1 MGRRRTSFDEA
12 KIARFLKEGRG
23 AGRGAE
29 YKPWLTTQDVPSSG
43 REHRVFSRKTGRI
56 HHLLSDGEWRLFLH
70 LEWCDDVQDIR
81 EQFPLDRNE
90 SGRIAEQLGV
100 RHPQDIQTKTP
111 LVMTTD
117 FVVDVVRGG
126 KLVTEGLSFKPADEL
141 EKPRTLEKLQV
152 ERSNWELQGVNWRIV
167 TERDLHMVLVRNLE
181 WVRTPAYEYQEQPW
195 DGHDEDV
202 ANHVLKAI
210 TAAPNQS
217 LGSFCSRT
225 DERLSVAPG
234 TTLMVV
240 RTLLGAKRIRTDMSV
255 PLNTKVLMRSFLVDG
270 LSSVRSAG

>member
-81 EQFPLDRNE
+81 EQFPLDRLE
-90 SGRIAEQLGV
+90 TGRIAEQLGV
-100 RHPQDIQTKTP
+100 RHPQDVQTKVR

-126 KLVTEGLSFKPADEL
+126 KLMTEALSFKPSGEL

-152 ERSNWELQGVNWRIV
+152 ERSYWELQGVSWRIV

-181 WVRTPAYEYQEQPW
+181 WVRTPAYEFQEQPW

-210 TAAPNQS
+210 TAAPDQS
-217 LGSFCSRT
+217 LGTFCSRT

-240 RTLLGAKRIRTDMSV
+240 RTLLGAKRIRTYMTV
-255 PLNTKVLMRSFLVDG
+255 PINTKTSMKGFLVDG
-270 LSSVRSAG
+270 LPSVRSAG

>member
-23 AGRGAE
+23 AGNGAE

-70 LEWCDDVQDIR
+70 LEWCDAVQDIR
-81 EQFPLDRNE
+81 EQFPLDRHE
-90 SGRIAEQLGV
+90 TERIAEQLGV
-100 RHPQDIQTKTP
+100 RHPQDIQTKVR

-126 KLVTEGLSFKPADEL
+126 KLVTEALSFKPSKEL

-152 ERSNWELQGVNWRIV
+152 ERTYWELQGVSWRIV
-167 TERDLHMVLVRNLE
+167 TELDLHMALIRNLE
-181 WVRTPAYEYQEQPW
+181 WVRTPAYEFQEQPW

-202 ANHVLKAI
+202 AHHVLKAI
-210 TAAPNQS
+210 TAAPDQS
-217 LGSFCSRT
+217 MGTFCSRT

-240 RTLLGAKRIRTDMSV
+240 RTLLAAKRVRTDMTV
-255 PLNTKVLMRSFLVDG
+255 PVNTKTSMKGFLVDG

>member
-1 MGRRRTSFDEA
+1 MGRRTSFDEA

-70 LEWCDDVQDIR
+70 LEWCDAVQDIR
-81 EQFPLDRNE
+81 EQFPLDRHE
-90 SGRIAEQLGV
+90 TERIAEQLGV
-100 RHPQDIQTKTP
+100 RHPQDIQTKVR

-117 FVVDVVRGG
+117 FVVDVVRAG
-126 KLVTEGLSFKPADEL
+126 KLVTEALSFKPSDEL
-141 EKPRTLEKLQV
+141 EKPRTLEKLQL
-152 ERSNWELQGVNWRIV
+152 ERSYWEFQGVSWRIV

-195 DGHDEDV
+195 DGYDEDV
-202 ANHVLKAI
+202 GNHVLRAI
-210 TAAPNQS
+210 AAAPDLS
-217 LGSFCSRT
+217 LGTFCSRT
-225 DERLSVAPG
+225 DERLSIASG

-240 RTLLGAKRIRTDMSV
+240 RTLLAAKRIRTDMSV
-255 PLNTKVLMRSFLVDG
+255 PINTKVSMKGFLVDG